1 MDFWGACPFSEST
14 GPGLVHKKCFLGAL
28 YLNAQICSQTNINL
42 GIFMDF
48 HVRQKCLFVTL
59 GPDKWFWVLGK

>member
-1 MDFWGACPFSEST
+1 MDFWEACPFSEST

-48 HVRQKCLFVTL
+48 HVRQKVFVCDIR
-59 GPDKWFWVLGK
+59 P